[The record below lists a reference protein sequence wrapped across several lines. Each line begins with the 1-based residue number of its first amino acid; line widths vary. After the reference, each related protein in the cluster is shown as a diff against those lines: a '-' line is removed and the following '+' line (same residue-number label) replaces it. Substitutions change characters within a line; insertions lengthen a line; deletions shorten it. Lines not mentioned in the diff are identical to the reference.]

1 MSQTMNGKERI
12 LKALALGEPDTVP
25 VFEMGINEA
34 SIVNLGKQFTD
45 DVPPIKHITDMDL
58 EEQLRY
64 MDLLSLILK
73 ELIPQARE
81 IADQFRRHNLASL
94 DALRPHFHDEA
105 KTVAIDKSGRE
116 ELEESLRR
124 DRESRAKGRGAEGWH

>member
-1 MSQTMNGKERI
+1 MSPVMTGKERI
-12 LKALALGEPDTVP
+12 LKALELEEPDTVP

-45 DVPPIKHITDMDL
+45 DVPAVKHITDMDL

-73 ELIPQARE
+73 ELGNDGISTVFIIRKERVGEDLAQRQVRHDLPPLRGGRTRSGGGPGTECRGHRE
-81 IADQFRRHNLASL
+81 AHL
-94 DALRPHFHDEA
+94 
-105 KTVAIDKSGRE
+105 
-116 ELEESLRR
+116 
-124 DRESRAKGRGAEGWH
+124 